1 MIHENN
7 GFGMINKAVSRD
19 MAFQYFYAV
28 GDNGNFYLSN
38 NWAYSWEMHNTPIA
52 SNLFALDVCENYPDT
67 FVVAAGQGG
76 TVLRSIDGGK
86 TWVNDIIGTDN
97 FNAVFY
103 NHLSSTFWIGG
114 DNGSIIY
121 SIDSGNSWEEAT
133 AGDNTANIVD
143 FVATATDLYLI
154 AVKNDSSFIM
164 RKTGAS
170 QFNAEQGD
178 TIPGVQLTSAFY
190 LESMTQSAMYLA
202 GNSTETM
209 DGVVWKKDE
218 VETVMQ
224 PPVDFFTGIEGFIT
238 DIDGYEDIMQGS
250 SAIWVTTDNGHI
262 WEFSQEKSTWKL
274 IYSDIYNRNLSSIV
288 VNHGESSGFD
298 CGRIIGMDGLVLKY
312 GFELLNYYPDN
323 NDQID
328 SMGME
333 IALKFSA
340 IPDLN
345 SIQNGVFIQSS
356 ISGGIPFTAKYDEM
370 DSSLVFLENNR
381 PHGGGTIPG
390 EKWNISL
397 SAAIAEAGDTAPEPF
412 WGFNYDIDFMP
423 PKSPGFNFNP
433 VYSSVPI
440 NSQTSNFVT
449 GLFNDDDGFD
459 LITFSFD
466 SLSLY
471 CYGVDEFGNFNS
483 YQKVNLN
490 LSPFIKFEPEITN
503 QLILSDV
510 NCDSKPDL
518 ILYDRENIYLIKNG
532 SIDFNFNFLEDPA
545 AYFDGTG
552 IKQVLPYNADDN
564 GLVDLLIL
572 NDSLYTRMNIDEA
585 SFGEYPV
592 GEEISVPWEK
602 MQCGDIDADGR
613 QDFVLLD
620 NSGSLMIRRGTGY
633 GSFGDEFVVGGSYVD
648 VRLAD
653 INNDRMLE
661 IIARD
666 SVKID
671 IWSFDFTQWSFNN
684 STCPALTQ
692 NDEQIIN
699 DFIIHDFGEYNSG
712 FESYMDIAVITAD
725 GQVKIFENGTT
736 MPEAPIFSECSA
748 DQQSISFP
756 PEGLLQNDFNKDAI
770 LDLIVF
776 NKNIGQFE
784 AFIKKALDWRPKF
797 FLPVTVMKDSVALTW
812 TSFPDE
818 MGESFQYYRLV
829 RDTVPEFSTSSFSYD
844 VYDKMD
850 TVFVDHGVEPYRS
863 YWYAVQA
870 VYGEDVFTKWS
881 DTIHVDMFYE
891 LNGNQQ
897 GVLDDTTRIYLA
909 KSQLQVPNGESLVI
923 QPGVEIVFMPG
934 TGLDVFGSLEV
945 QGGAMEQMV
954 SFHGCHYEEQSWN
967 GIVLHASEDTVRFQW
982 FSISGAFKGIES
994 NSRPLLMKFGGF
1006 NFNQTALEFQGDSLS
1021 LEHVI
1026 IDSNLVG
1033 LSIGD
1038 GANANIKNV
1047 NILHGMQ
1054 NSLTVAGVSQTNVRN
1069 AIIWDNLGPV
1079 LKTNS
1084 TAQLSVSYS
1093 TVDSLQ
1099 GMIVANDISKQP
1111 PVFMPPD
1118 SGYYRVDFSSPT
1130 IDAGDPKDDY
1140 SLEPIPNGGRINQ
1153 GIFGG
1158 SWFATPSFRPALAV
1172 NHHQL
1177 FAQAKPGLSDTT
1189 QLVIKNAG
1197 AEDLAISDI
1206 EFLRQIPQFELL
1218 SQTIFT
1224 LEPYDSVIINIVFK
1238 PDTSIEY
1245 NDTLIISS
1253 NDPNYADDGFLV
1265 PVQGTGLSLNLINLI
1280 INPSQVAAQAK
1291 PGFSDTT
1298 QLDIRNAG
1306 LEDIEISDIK
1316 LSRQIPQF
1324 ELLSD
1329 TSYTL
1334 ESGVSVV
1341 INIVFKPNESIVYL
1355 DTLVITCNDLEKVE
1369 KFIVPVQGTGLPP
1382 IADDHPPQ
1390 IVVTD
1395 KPGLIVFQAAVR
1407 FEFHAD
1413 DTSGVTTG
1421 DDESL
1426 ITKHYRLIDIGSG
1439 QTIVKGDTA
1448 GINEVVLYPLK
1459 DGSYHF
1465 KLWASDTKG
1474 NVSDSS
1480 KADVVHFFT
1489 VAASKRSVKSYRWYM
1504 LSFPRLNT
1512 INWHDF
1518 YSDSAAMLLRWD
1530 NSKNEYIPLDNNEI
1544 PVGAGFW
1551 MFPVDSLSFDLNE
1564 YTQASDDDSLYTS
1577 IQVGWNQIGTPVGY
1591 SVNWNDMKFISN
1603 STDYKEMSIEDAVSN
1618 SLLENAVYWYQQTAN
1633 YFGYNWTKL
1642 DTSQAIPWRGYWL
1655 KANEEGTLVFSTKP
1669 AFRQSVNSNV
1679 NPNNTMNLSKSGNDW
1694 QMNISLK
1701 NKNYADMKNIIGISN
1716 QARGSVYEPPHFG
1729 EFCSLFFRT
1738 EKGQVTEK
1746 FEKDFEDHKDV
1757 RSWDVTIASRNDAL
1771 EHTLSWQ
1778 NDQLNPECIY
1788 VYLVDLQKEV
1798 IIDMNNQQD
1807 YTFKPEGGE
1816 YRFQVYAT
1824 MDASFTPEIIPLEYK
1839 LKQNYPNPFNPVTT
1853 IRFGVPQTADGKRV
1867 VLKIYDVLGRE
1878 VVKLI
1883 DKTMKMGY
1891 HKIAWKGRNNSDKP
1905 AASGVYFYQL
1915 ICGKERLVK
1924 KMVLIR

>member
-1 MIHENN
+1 MILFVLLIGNNAYSGGWYMIHENN

-19 MAFQYFYAV
+19 MGFQYFYAV
-28 GDNGNFYLSN
+28 GDNGKFYSSN
-38 NWAYSWEMHNTPIA
+38 NWANSWEMYDTPVA

-76 TVLRSIDGGK
+76 AVLRSTDGGK
-86 TWVNDIIGTDN
+86 TWVESTIGADN
-97 FNAVFY
+97 FNAIFY
-103 NHLSSTFWIGG
+103 DQASFEFWIGG
-114 DNGSIIY
+114 DNGSIHY
-121 SIDSGNSWEEAT
+121 STDSGASWLLAT
-133 AGDNTANIVD
+133 AGDSTANIVD
-143 FVATATDLYLI
+143 FVATLSDLYLI

-164 RKTGAS
+164 RKAFGAP

-190 LESMTQSAMYLA
+190 LPGSAMYLA
-202 GNSTETM
+202 GNSTETGL
-209 DGVVWKKDE
+209 GVVWKKNE
-218 VETVMQ
+218 EETILKSPVEI
-224 PPVDFFTGIEGFIT
+224 FTGIEGFVT
-238 DIDGYEDIMQGS
+238 DIDGYEDVEQGS
-250 SAIWVTTDNGHI
+250 SIIWVTTDNGQV

-274 IYSDIYNRNLSSIV
+274 IYSDPYNRKLSTIIV
-288 VNHGESSGFD
+288 NPGESLGFD

-312 GFELLNYYPDN
+312 GFELLNCYPDN
-323 NDQID
+323 NAQID
-328 SMGME
+328 SIGME

-340 IPDLN
+340 IPDLT
-345 SIQNGVFIQSS
+345 SIQNGVFIQSN

-370 DSSLVFLENNR
+370 DSTMVFLENNR

-397 SAAIAEAGDTAPEPF
+397 STTIEEAGVTSPEPF
-412 WGFNYDIDFMP
+412 LGFNYDIDFMP
-423 PKSPGFNFNP
+423 PPSEGFSFSQA
-433 VYSSVPI
+433 YLSDPI
-440 NSQTSNFVT
+440 NSQVSNFVT

-459 LITFSFD
+459 LIIFSFD

-471 CYGVDEFGNFNS
+471 CYGVDEAGNFNS
-483 YQKVNLN
+483 YQKINLN

-518 ILYDRENIYLIKNG
+518 ILYDRENIYLIKNE
-532 SIDFNFNFLEDPA
+532 STDFNFDFSENPT
-545 AYFDGTG
+545 AYFNGTG

-592 GEEISVPWEK
+592 GEEVSVQWEK

-613 QDFVLLD
+613 KDFVLLD
-620 NSGSLMIRRGTGY
+620 NSGSLMIRK
-633 GSFGDEFVVGGSYVD
+633 GSGAGLYSDDVTVGAGYVD
-648 VRLAD
+648 VRLTD

-671 IWSFDFTQWSFNN
+671 IWFYDFSTGWIFNN
-684 STCPALTQ
+684 SVSLVQSDPQ
-692 NDEQIIN
+692 KIK
-699 DFIIHDFGEYNSG
+699 DFVIHDFGEYNPG
-712 FESYMDIAVITAD
+712 FEKYMDIALITAE
-725 GQVKIFENGTT
+725 GQLKYFENGTT
-736 MPEAPIFSECSA
+736 IPEEVNFSECSA

-776 NKNIGQFE
+776 NKNTGQFE
-784 AFIKKALDWRPKF
+784 AFIKKSLDWRPKF
-797 FLPVTVMKDSVALTW
+797 YLPVTVMKDSVVLTW

-829 RDTVPEFSTSSFSYD
+829 RDTVPEFSTSSFYYD

-850 TVFVDHGVEPYRS
+850 TIFVDHDVEPYRS

-870 VYGEDVFTKWS
+870 VYGEEITTEWS

-891 LNGNQQ
+891 LNGNQE

-909 KSQLQVPNGESLVI
+909 KSQLQIPNGESLVI

-954 SFHGCHYEEQSWN
+954 SFSGCHHEEQSWN
-967 GIVLHASEDTVRFQW
+967 GIMLHPSEDTVRFEW
-982 FSISGAFKGIES
+982 FSIDGAFKGIES
-994 NSRPLLMKFGGF
+994 NSRPLKMRFGGL
-1006 NFNQTALEFQGDSLS
+1006 NFNQTGLEFQGDSLS

-1033 LSIGD
+1033 LSIGN
-1038 GANANIKNV
+1038 GANANIKNI
-1047 NILHGMQ
+1047 NILHSMQ
-1054 NSLTVAGVSQTNVRN
+1054 NSLTVSGVSQTNVRN

-1079 LKTNS
+1079 IKTNA
-1084 TAQLSVSYS
+1084 TAQLSISYS

-1099 GMIVANDISKQP
+1099 GMIVANDISKLP

-1118 SGYYRVDFSSPT
+1118 SGYYRVDYSSPT

-1153 GIFGG
+1153 GVFGG
-1158 SWFATPSFRPALAV
+1158 SWFATPSFRPTLAV

-1197 AEDLAISDI
+1197 AEDIAISDI

-1218 SQTIFT
+1218 SETIFI
-1224 LEPYDSVIINIVFK
+1224 LEPYDSVIIDIVFK
-1238 PDTSIEY
+1238 PDSSIEY
-1245 NDTLIISS
+1245 NDTLVISS
-1253 NDPNYADDGFLV
+1253 NDPNYADNGFLV
-1265 PVQGTGLSLNLINLI
+1265 PVQGI
-1280 INPSQVAAQAK
+1280 
-1291 PGFSDTT
+1291 
-1298 QLDIRNAG
+1298 
-1306 LEDIEISDIK
+1306 
-1316 LSRQIPQF
+1316 
-1324 ELLSD
+1324 
-1329 TSYTL
+1329 
-1334 ESGVSVV
+1334 
-1341 INIVFKPNESIVYL
+1341 
-1355 DTLVITCNDLEKVE
+1355 
-1369 KFIVPVQGTGLPP
+1369 GLPP
-1382 IADDHPPQ
+1382 TADDHPPQ

-1413 DTSGVTTG
+1413 DTSGVITG

-1439 QTIVKGDTA
+1439 QTIVKRDTA

-1459 DGSYHF
+1459 DGDYHF
-1465 KLWASDTKG
+1465 KLWASDTEG
-1474 NVSDSS
+1474 NGLDSS
-1480 KADVVHFFT
+1480 EANVTHYFFA

-1504 LSFPRLNT
+1504 LSLPRPNT

-1530 NSKNEYIPLDNNEI
+1530 SSANEYIPLDNNEI

-1564 YTQASDDDSLYTS
+1564 YAHASDDDSLYTS
-1577 IQVGWNQIGTPVGY
+1577 IQVGWNQIGIPVGY

-1633 YFGYNWTKL
+1633 YFGYNWTKF
-1642 DTSQAIPWRGYWL
+1642 DTSQAVPWRGYWL

-1669 AFRQSVNSNV
+1669 AFRQSVYSNI

-1716 QARGSVYEPPHFG
+1716 QARGCVYEPPHFG

-1778 NDQLNPECIY
+1778 NDQINPECMY

-1798 IIDMNNQQD
+1798 IIDMNDQRD

-1824 MDASFTPEIIPLEYK
+1824 MDASFTPEIIPLDYK
-1839 LKQNYPNPFNPVTT
+1839 LKQNYPNPFNPITT

-1867 VLKIYDVLGRE
+1867 VLKIYDILGRE

-1891 HKIAWKGRNNSDKP
+1891 HEIAWKGRNNSDKP